1 MKYAELVKKAE
12 RYLATFP
19 NQSPVDIYINGFLAG
34 YRERDGEE
42 QAPAAARDA
51 VKEALERYN
60 TTCKDFGRV
69 RALSDK
75 RRTKL
80 RIRLEEMA
88 MVGEPLEVIQQV
100 FDKMQASS
108 FLKGQNPRG
117 WKATF
122 DWLLINDTNWLKIY
136 EGQYDD
142 KAGTPDQK
150 KVNDYW
156 DK

>member
-1 MKYAELVKKAE
+1 M
-12 RYLATFP
+12 
-19 NQSPVDIYINGFLAG
+19 AG
-34 YRERDGEE
+34 
-42 QAPAAARDA
+42 
-51 VKEALERYN
+51 
-60 TTCKDFGRV
+60 
-69 RALSDK
+69 
-75 RRTKL
+75 
-80 RIRLEEMA
+80 
-88 MVGEPLEVIQQV
+88 VGDPLEVIQQV

-122 DWLLINDTNWLKIY
+122 DWLLINDTKWLKIY